1 MTAAAVVALREPEL
15 VCWSGLRPIPKGSLR
30 HIGNGVLREDN
41 ARSAPHKAALTD
53 QLTAARLAHP
63 RRRDFPLRCP
73 VEVTLAFFFVP
84 PKSAGPHDRPSTVRT
99 GDIDKLSRLVLDALT
114 QSGCL
119 VDDALV
125 VGLLA
130 TAWYAD
136 RAGTQLTVGPA
147 RGNDGRPLPG
157 PWPLSV

>member
-1 MTAAAVVALREPEL
+1 MTTAAVLAEPTL

-41 ARSAPHKAALTD
+41 ARSAPHKAALID
-53 QLTAARLAHP
+53 QLTAARLMHP

-73 VEVTLAFFFVP
+73 VEVAVHFFFLP
-84 PKSAGPHDRPSTVRT
+84 PKSAGPLDRPSTVRT
-99 GDIDKLSRLVLDALT
+99 GDADKLARMCLDALT
-114 QSGCL
+114 QSGCI

-125 VGLLA
+125 VDLRA
-130 TAWYAD
+130 SAWYD
-136 RAGTQLTVGPA
+136 QRAGTRITVGPA
-147 RGNDGRPLPG
+147 RGNDGARLPG